1 MLEPYASGFASLCEA
16 HCSFI
21 PSVFRRKGGMK
32 SPLQRQYAPR
42 PSASDTLRPP
52 SAQRTCGLVIDD
64 SHFLKGFA
72 ARSVMRGDHLD
83 VECKGTLTMQFGT
96 RAHARTL
103 AGSHAHHTH
112 AHTDILSARV
122 CMHRHT
128 HTHARA
134 RTCYAHACACMHART
149 HIHTHG
155 HIMYTHACYT
165 CTGTRNFTC
174 KCMRVQAHARIHRLL
189 RERWHLVRLMC
200 HFTGEEGEDV
210 ATLPRS
216 SK

>member
-1 MLEPYASGFASLCEA
+1 
-16 HCSFI
+16 
-21 PSVFRRKGGMK
+21 MK

-52 SAQRTCGLVIDD
+52 SAQRTCGLVIGGN
-64 SHFLKGFA
+64 HFLKGFA

-96 RAHARTL
+96 RAH
-103 AGSHAHHTH
+103 TH
-112 AHTDILSARV
+112 ARLPVRTHIT
-122 CMHRHT
+122 HT
-128 HTHARA
+128 HTRTYYPHAYACTDTHTHTRARA
-134 RTCYAHACACMHART
+134 RTCDAHACACMHART

-174 KCMRVQAHARIHRLL
+174 KCMRVRAHARIHRLL
-189 RERWHLVRLMC
+189 RERLHLVRLMC
-200 HFTGEEGEDV
+200 HFTGEESEDV

>member
-42 PSASDTLRPP
+42 PLASDTLRPP

-103 AGSHAHHTH
+103 AGSHRRYDAAKHITHTHTRTYYPHAYACTDTHTHTRAHGHVMRTHVHACMH
-112 AHTDILSARV
+112 AHTYTRTDILCTR
-122 CMHRHT
+122 MHA
-128 HTHARA
+128 THARA
-134 RTCYAHACACMHART
+134 RAISHASVCAFRRMHVF
-149 HIHTHG
+149 I
-155 HIMYTHACYT
+155 ACYGND
-165 CTGTRNFTC
+165 CT
-174 KCMRVQAHARIHRLL
+174 L
-189 RERWHLVRLMC
+189 
-200 HFTGEEGEDV
+200 
-210 ATLPRS
+210 
-216 SK
+216 